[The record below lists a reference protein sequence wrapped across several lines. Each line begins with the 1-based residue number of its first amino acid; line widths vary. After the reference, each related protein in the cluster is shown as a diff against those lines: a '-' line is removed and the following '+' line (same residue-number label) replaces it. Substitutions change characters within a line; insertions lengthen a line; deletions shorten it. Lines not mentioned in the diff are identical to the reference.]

1 MYCWVTCRDNTIAY
15 LSTCPECGVHVCV
28 CRSGTDLDESGSI
41 NSADMDGDGGV
52 GAEDELELDEVG
64 ALFADDN

>member
-1 MYCWVTCRDNTIAY
+1 M
-15 LSTCPECGVHVCV
+15 HV

-41 NSADMDGDGGV
+41 NSADMDEDGGV

-64 ALFADDN
+64 AFLAGNN

>member
-1 MYCWVTCRDNTIAY
+1 MYHSFTRRVITIAY
-15 LSTCPECGVHVCV
+15 SFTCSECGVHV

-41 NSADMDGDGGV
+41 NSADMDEDGGV

-64 ALFADDN
+64 ALLAGNNN